1 MDPQQQNNGF
11 GPLSKPR
18 GKAALVAAF
27 TVILISGAVHVKVTV
42 SQASGEKESRDKLH
56 FLIFG
61 AALLALSLVLGE
73 VVQRLCLVIEE
84 IQHRQTRYE
93 GSLKKVFN
101 STFAFKYGRSILIV
115 AVASLLI
122 VCYAFYEHCDTFCRS
137 EYVIFFTL
145 NCFLVPVLL
154 FLVGFRELSSVEVSQ
169 INERENKNVA
179 DGLAWSYYFGYLK
192 LVLPKLEEQIG
203 KSTEY
208 RYKITQ
214 KKLFIL
220 LPKTCFTYPT
230 IVEADPRIKC
240 AGNLEPYEMNRG
252 GILKRS
258 YKHTVHRIEMPR
270 PDGEIDKYHVVLEYA
285 TPLMSLYDMSK
296 HSECGLD
303 RLERDEQVC
312 AGP

>member
-18 GKAALVAAF
+18 GKAALLTALI
-27 TVILISGAVHVKVTV
+27 VILISGAVHVKVTV
-42 SQASGEKESRDKLH
+42 SQASGEKESRDKIH

-73 VVQRLCLVIEE
+73 LVQRLCLVIEE

-93 GSLKKVFN
+93 GSWRKVFN

-115 AVASLLI
+115 TVASLLI

-169 INERENKNVA
+169 INERENKHVA
-179 DGLAWSYYFGYLK
+179 DGLASLTN
-192 LVLPKLEEQIG
+192 Q
-203 KSTEY
+203 
-208 RYKITQ
+208 
-214 KKLFIL
+214 
-220 LPKTCFTYPT
+220 
-230 IVEADPRIKC
+230 
-240 AGNLEPYEMNRG
+240 
-252 GILKRS
+252 
-258 YKHTVHRIEMPR
+258 MP
-270 PDGEIDKYHVVLEYA
+270 H
-285 TPLMSLYDMSK
+285 
-296 HSECGLD
+296 
-303 RLERDEQVC
+303 
-312 AGP
+312 